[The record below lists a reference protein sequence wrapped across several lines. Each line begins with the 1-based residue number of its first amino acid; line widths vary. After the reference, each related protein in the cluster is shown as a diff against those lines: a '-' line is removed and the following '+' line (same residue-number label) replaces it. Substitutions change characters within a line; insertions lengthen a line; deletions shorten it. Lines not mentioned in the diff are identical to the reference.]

1 MPLRWIPMLLAFVT
15 LVTPSLVV
23 AIVLA
28 RARAEAAVLGRAVGE
43 DRSLR
48 VQMWVATGIAVLA
61 LAVWFLV
68 DREGFARNARAPELA
83 IAELLAFLALAV
95 FFALPSLRQI
105 EREAAAA
112 LESLEGEDPV
122 RHASLVSRS
131 PWSYLKGPRRMLPGV
146 LAAVGLASLA
156 LRLGAPSGER
166 RILVPLGFAFAA
178 VVLLFLYE
186 TWLREE
192 TRSPQRLTCPE
203 EEPRAEGIRGRRLR
217 AIQAAELLLVALL
230 LGLAH
235 LLLDV
240 DWASPAGR
248 LVAAGGTLLG
258 ALVGIAGCALAISSQ
273 WRANAIS
280 ATVVARD

>member
-1 MPLRWIPMLLAFVT
+1 
-15 LVTPSLVV
+15 
-23 AIVLA
+23 
-28 RARAEAAVLGRAVGE
+28 
-43 DRSLR
+43 
-48 VQMWVATGIAVLA
+48 
-61 LAVWFLV
+61 
-68 DREGFARNARAPELA
+68 
-83 IAELLAFLALAV
+83 
-95 FFALPSLRQI
+95 
-105 EREAAAA
+105 
-112 LESLEGEDPV
+112 
-122 RHASLVSRS
+122 
-131 PWSYLKGPRRMLPGV
+131 MLPGV

-156 LRLGAPSGER
+156 LRLGATSGER